1 MVERLR
7 HRRPFRALSAVLVV
21 GICLASCGGDG
32 SPRRDRAT
40 PAATTPSA
48 PADDCPVFGQPRRA
62 GAVSGLGLEEISGVV
77 ASERHDVLWV
87 HEDSGADPVVY
98 AITPDG
104 EPVATVDV
112 TNADHID
119 WEDIALGAGK
129 LWIGDIGDNASI
141 RVSGIQVYW
150 FPEPDPVSRSVEANV
165 LSLTYED
172 GPHDAEALIVDAR
185 NDALYVI
192 TKELSLTEGSVY
204 RVPIDGLRDGDLREL
219 TRVGTVPLGIVT
231 AADLS
236 SEGVIVKSYG
246 KALLFPWTDDRRIE
260 SAIEEEG
267 CHIPLGGGESV
278 AYREADD
285 IFYAIPEGANPPI
298 WTTSRT

>member
-21 GICLASCGGDG
+21 GICLASCDGDAR
-32 SPRRDRAT
+32 PRRDRERPVQA
-40 PAATTPSA
+40 TPSA
-48 PADDCPVFGQPRRA
+48 PADDCPAFDQPRRA
-62 GAVSGLGLEEISGVV
+62 GTVSGLGLEEISGVV

-87 HEDSGADPVVY
+87 HEDSGAEPIVY

-104 EPVATVDV
+104 EPVATIDV
-112 TNADHID
+112 TDADHID

-129 LWIGDIGDNASI
+129 LWIGDIGDNAAI
-141 RVSGIQVYW
+141 RVAGIQVYW
-150 FPEPDPVSRSVEANV
+150 FPEPDPVSGAVRANV
-165 LSLTYED
+165 LTLTYED
-172 GPHDAEALIVDAR
+172 GPHDAEALIVDPH

-204 RVPIDGLRDGDLREL
+204 RAPIETLRDGDLREL

-246 KALLFPWTDDRRIE
+246 KARLFPWTDDRRVD
-260 SAIEEEG
+260 SAIEGDG
-267 CHIPLGGGESV
+267 CPVPLGGGESV

-285 IFYAIPEGANPPI
+285 TFYAIPEGANPPI
-298 WTTSRT
+298 WTTSRA